1 MTLPRNQQ
9 VVGMEQNGH
18 RAETLRALRK
28 LCQGTA
34 RSFKSSVEDPS
45 RISTGVPAL
54 DALLPGRGLQPGW
67 LVEWL
72 SPVEGCGV
80 TVLALQGVRAALQRP
95 GLLGS
100 GLQRPG
106 LPRQGAWAVVDEAGD
121 FYPPAVAGWGVSL
134 ETLLWLRPSS
144 VGDAA
149 WAVEQSLRCPAVGLT
164 WFQSERIADRVLQR
178 WKIAA
183 EIGGGVGVLFRPAKA
198 ARTASWADVRWLV
211 HPQPP
216 LTTQTPQTSQ
226 SRRTPLMGRRMR
238 VELLSCRGECRTG
251 DWAELEVCDATGDV
265 RLVSTVAGSASQVRG
280 VSKIA

>member
-1 MTLPRNQQ
+1 MTLPLNQQ
-9 VVGMEQNGH
+9 VVGMEGSGH
-18 RAETLRALRK
+18 RAETIRALRK
-28 LCQGTA
+28 LCQGTSRQFNSYA
-34 RSFKSSVEDPS
+34 ENPL

-54 DALLPGRGLQPGW
+54 DALLPDRGLQPGW

-72 SPVEGCGV
+72 SPVEGAGIM
-80 TVLALQGVRAALQRP
+80 VLALQGVRSALQ
-95 GLLGS
+95 
-100 GLQRPG
+100 
-106 LPRQGAWAVVDEAGD
+106 RQGAWAVVDEAGE
-121 FYPPAVAGWGVSL
+121 FYPPAVQGWGVSL

-164 WFQSERIADRVLQR
+164 WFRSERIADRVLQR

-198 ARTASWADVRWLV
+198 ARSASWADVRWLV
-211 HPQPP
+211 HPPP
-216 LTTQTPQTSQ
+216 PSPQSL
-226 SRRTPLMGRRMR
+226 RTATEGRRMR

-265 RLVSTVAGSASQVRG
+265 RLVSTVAGTTSPSRG